1 MTRSAA
7 RLAAVVMALVLAAA
21 GGARAQVV
29 TWGMANEYPAS
40 SIQGEADARFGRE
53 VTARSGGRIEI
64 AHQYDASS
72 GFRSKD
78 MVDAIGRGDLRIGNT
93 YMGALGGLDP
103 IFLLPSLPFLA
114 TTPEQGQALAAVAR
128 PAYERALARHNQ
140 VLLFQSPW
148 PAAGIW
154 ANRPVDSTEAL
165 RGLRVRTADANGV
178 LAFRAAGAVPVVVS
192 FADALPQLR
201 AGQLDA
207 VLSSG
212 DGGAG
217 RRLMETLRHFT
228 AIEYAVTMSMVT
240 INARRLARA
249 RALAAGGGAGG
260 GRRDRGPAVGGDED
274 PRRGELRADARGR
287 RRAHHRALAR
297 VPPGAPRGGAGRGGR
312 LAAPDGA
319 GGRADPRRL
328 PGAARRPLISARPTS
343 TTSSTSTETF
353 EGREDR
359 PIAERAWRPAS
370 PKSCWSRSEAPL
382 MTVGCAP
389 NSGPTFTKPTTL
401 TTRFT
406 RSSEPT
412 ACFTQARQF
421 SIASRAER

>member
-7 RLAAVVMALVLAAA
+7 RLATVVMMMALLLSPA

-29 TWGMANEYPAS
+29 TWGMANEYPAT
-40 SIQGEADARFGRE
+40 SIQGEADARFARE
-53 VTARSGGRIEI
+53 VAARSGGRIEI

-72 GFRSKD
+72 GFRSKE

-103 IFLLPSLPFLA
+103 VFLLPSLPFLA

-140 VLLFQSPW
+140 ILLFQSPW

-154 ANRPVDSTEAL
+154 ANRPVDSLEAL

-178 LAFRAAGAVPVVVS
+178 LAFRAAGAVPVAVS

-201 AGQLDA
+201 SGQLDA

-217 RRLMETLRHFT
+217 QRLMETLRHFT

-240 INARRLARA
+240 INADAWRRLDPARQQAVREAAEETEA
-249 RALAAGGGAGG
+249 RQWEVMKTRVAANYAQMRAAG
-260 GRRDRGPAVGGDED
+260 V
-274 PRRGELRADARGR
+274 
-287 RRAHHRALAR
+287 
-297 VPPGAPRGGAGRGGR
+297 
-312 LAAPDGA
+312 
-319 GGRADPRRL
+319 
-328 PGAARRPLISARPTS
+328 
-343 TTSSTSTETF
+343 
-353 EGREDR
+353 
-359 PIAERAWRPAS
+359 
-370 PKSCWSRSEAPL
+370 
-382 MTVGCAP
+382 
-389 NSGPTFTKPTTL
+389 TL
-401 TTRFT
+401 TTELSPEYR
-406 RSSEPT
+406 RALRAAGSQILD
-412 ACFTQARQF
+412 AYRARL
-421 SIASRAER
+421 AGR

>member
-7 RLAAVVMALVLAAA
+7 RLATVVMMMALLLSPA

-29 TWGMANEYPAS
+29 TWGMANEYPAT
-40 SIQGEADARFGRE
+40 SIQGEADARFARE
-53 VTARSGGRIEI
+53 VAARSGGRIEI

-72 GFRSKD
+72 GFRSKE

-103 IFLLPSLPFLA
+103 VFLLPSLPFLA

-140 VLLFQSPW
+140 ILLFQSPW

-154 ANRPVDSTEAL
+154 ANRPVDSLEAL

-178 LAFRAAGAVPVVVS
+178 LAFRAAGAVPVAVS

-201 AGQLDA
+201 SGQLDA

-217 RRLMETLRHFT
+217 QRLMETLRHFT

-240 INARRLARA
+240 INADAWRRLDPARQQAVREAAEETEA
-249 RALAAGGGAGG
+249 RQWEVMKTRVAANYAQMRAAG
-260 GRRDRGPAVGGDED
+260 V
-274 PRRGELRADARGR
+274 
-287 RRAHHRALAR
+287 
-297 VPPGAPRGGAGRGGR
+297 
-312 LAAPDGA
+312 
-319 GGRADPRRL
+319 
-328 PGAARRPLISARPTS
+328 
-343 TTSSTSTETF
+343 
-353 EGREDR
+353 
-359 PIAERAWRPAS
+359 
-370 PKSCWSRSEAPL
+370 
-382 MTVGCAP
+382 
-389 NSGPTFTKPTTL
+389 TL
-401 TTRFT
+401 TTELSPAYR
-406 RSSEPT
+406 R
-412 ACFTQARQF
+412 ALRAAGQAAVDDWLRQMG
-421 SIASRAER
+421 RAGAQILDAYRARLAGR

>member
-7 RLAAVVMALVLAAA
+7 RLATVVMMMALLLSPA

-29 TWGMANEYPAS
+29 TWGMANEYPAT
-40 SIQGEADARFGRE
+40 SIQGEADARFARE
-53 VTARSGGRIEI
+53 VAARSGGRIEI

-72 GFRSKD
+72 GFRSKE

-103 IFLLPSLPFLA
+103 VFLLPSLPFLA

-140 VLLFQSPW
+140 ILLFQSPW

-154 ANRPVDSTEAL
+154 ANRPVDSLEAL

-178 LAFRAAGAVPVVVS
+178 LAFRAAGAVPVAVS

-201 AGQLDA
+201 SGQLDA

-217 RRLMETLRHFT
+217 QRLMETLRHFT

-240 INARRLARA
+240 INADAWRRLDPARQQAVREAAEETEARQWEVMKTRVAANYAQILDAYRA
-249 RALAAGGGAGG
+249 RL
-260 GRRDRGPAVGGDED
+260 
-274 PRRGELRADARGR
+274 
-287 RRAHHRALAR
+287 
-297 VPPGAPRGGAGRGGR
+297 AGR
-312 LAAPDGA
+312 
-319 GGRADPRRL
+319 
-328 PGAARRPLISARPTS
+328 
-343 TTSSTSTETF
+343 
-353 EGREDR
+353 
-359 PIAERAWRPAS
+359 
-370 PKSCWSRSEAPL
+370 
-382 MTVGCAP
+382 
-389 NSGPTFTKPTTL
+389 
-401 TTRFT
+401 
-406 RSSEPT
+406 
-412 ACFTQARQF
+412 
-421 SIASRAER
+421 